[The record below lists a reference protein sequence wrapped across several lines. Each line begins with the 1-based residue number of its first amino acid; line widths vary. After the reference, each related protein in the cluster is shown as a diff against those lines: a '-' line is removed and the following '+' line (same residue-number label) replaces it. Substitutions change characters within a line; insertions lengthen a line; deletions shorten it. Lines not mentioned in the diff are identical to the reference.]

1 MFQPAIAVQ
10 DGNDPGQVDR
20 HLVHQ
25 VKPDRPE
32 QSIKVC
38 TVCLKIILVISS
50 PPKFEEKR
58 EKYKMNDR
66 KNTVANRKL
75 ALYKAYKFG
84 QSEGKTVHAK

>member
-1 MFQPAIAVQ
+1 MFV
-10 DGNDPGQVDR
+10 R
-20 HLVHQ
+20 FF
-25 VKPDRPE
+25 
-32 QSIKVC
+32 
-38 TVCLKIILVISS
+38 LKLLWLILPPP
-50 PPKFEEKR
+50 PPKFEEKI